1 MNLPSPITITG
12 DRMALLLDMQVSS
25 SADFSTCW
33 TNPPFEGFSMA
44 PTFNLTP
51 ITLSSSPTNSGNGK
65 VSGLEATVASVGTTG
80 SSLSLSIAG
89 GKFGTRA
96 LAAES
101 NNATVFQ
108 GISGF
113 SALTS
118 GMFLDVDGAI
128 QADGSLL
135 ATRIAA
141 VQTSGINE
149 SIGPLMFI
157 GEATPLLTLYGRTE
171 LGPLQTIGNQTGIYF
186 DTPDFDFSNAVFGI
200 SGQFTNL
207 QSLPFIPSFSAS
219 DMVAGQNAAITSPQF
234 SLTGGVYTPAN
245 TITLIPQTING
256 TVEGS
261 STDGSFTVYTVSL
274 ASYDLFPQLA
284 VQAGQTTLLTNPSE
298 VQVYVDSNTQMLNT
312 QVLAAGSTL
321 RFYGLVFNDNGT
333 LRMDCAQ
340 VNDGVTDS
348 PQASSGNDR
357 EIGQVRS
364 VLRAG
369 PGGLQQAI
377 TTVTRSQ

>member
-1 MNLPSPITITG
+1 
-12 DRMALLLDMQVSS
+12 
-25 SADFSTCW
+25 
-33 TNPPFEGFSMA
+33 MA